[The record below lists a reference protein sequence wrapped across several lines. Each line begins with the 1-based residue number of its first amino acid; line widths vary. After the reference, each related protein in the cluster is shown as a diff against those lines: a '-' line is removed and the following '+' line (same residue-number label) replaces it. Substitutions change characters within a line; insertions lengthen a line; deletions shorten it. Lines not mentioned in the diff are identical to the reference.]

1 MKRLGIL
8 AGVILLLVGI
18 VYVLQKNKKD
28 PDTNINRPES
38 NFRIENPLTIGR
50 IILTPKS
57 GARSDLKRVGDHWM
71 INDQYKARQ
80 SSVDVLLLGI
90 QRQNLDHIPN
100 RAANDDI
107 LRTMATSGIH
117 VEIFDVAGK
126 PLLSY
131 YVGGVTQDEYG
142 TFFLKEGSSQ
152 PYCLNLPG
160 FDGSLRPRY
169 NIQPLDWRDVRFWM
183 EDNDKIDSIIVD
195 YPQQHSSAFKI
206 YKKGMGYSVDPLYST
221 TSTKQGQTTNLVK
234 SYLTNLSGLACEDY
248 LNEMPKKDSILRM
261 EPFMEMKIIYPDK
274 RSRLRF
280 YTVGQPGDSPYSA
293 KYSHYYID
301 YEGRD
306 FMLAQYEVI
315 KPAFRSYDYFFSR

>member
-8 AGVILLLVGI
+8 AVVVILLGGI
-18 VYVLQKNKKD
+18 VYVLQKNRKD
-28 PDTNINRPES
+28 TDTNIDRAES

-50 IILTPKS
+50 IILTNKNGS
-57 GARSDLKRVGDHWM
+57 RSDLKRVGDRWT

-80 SSVDVLLLGI
+80 SSVDVLLTGI

-100 RAANDDI
+100 RAAIEDI
-107 LRTMATSGIH
+107 LKTMATSGIH
-117 VEIFDVAGK
+117 VEIFDLAGK

-169 NIQPLDWRDVRFWM
+169 ALQPLDWRDVRFWM
-183 EDNDKIDSIIVD
+183 EDNEKIDSIIVD
-195 YPQQHSSAFKI
+195 YPQQHAAAFI
-206 YKKGMGYSVDPLYST
+206 IDKKGIGYDVEPLYST
-221 TSTKQGQTTNLVK
+221 TPIKKGQTTNLVK
-234 SYLTNLSGLACEDY
+234 SYMTNLSGLACEDY
-248 LNEMPKKDSILRM
+248 LNDMPNKDSILQM
-261 EPFMEMKIIYPDK
+261 QPFMEMKIIYPDK
-274 RSRLRF
+274 QSRIRF
-280 YTVGQPGDSPYSA
+280 YPVGLPGDSEFSSP
-293 KYSHYYID
+293 YSHYYID

-315 KPAFRSYDYFFSR
+315 KPAFRSYEYFFSK